1 MLAIAVGIACKYSSH
16 LEKDITVDQQSKVRV
31 SLPGLQSYDLTR
43 KTDAP
48 IVRTKQKKPR
58 DIIELFGFTAAV
70 SLEAFAP

>member
-1 MLAIAVGIACKYSSH
+1 M
-16 LEKDITVDQQSKVRV
+16 VDQHSKVGA

-58 DIIELFGFTAAV
+58 DIKELFGFAAAV

>member
-1 MLAIAVGIACKYSSH
+1 MVN
-16 LEKDITVDQQSKVRV
+16 QQSKASA

-58 DIIELFGFTAAV
+58 DIKELFGLTAAV